1 MAYNP
6 FNPWQNQP
14 SDMGASMQDLL
25 LRQQQ
30 RSMAQQQAGSK
41 AQNTMYEIGR
51 LISMRRNSMGLS
63 HEQLSELS
71 GVSGFEVMQIEFGN
85 SNYTSIEK
93 LFRVTAALRLEL
105 NVFPF

>member
-14 SDMGASMQDLL
+14 SDMGASVQDLL

-71 GVSGFEVMQIEFGN
+71 GVSGFASTQIEFGN
-85 SNYTSIEK
+85 SNSTSIEK
-93 LFRVTAALRLEL
+93 LVRITAALRLEL